1 MDSLLNPAS
10 LSAATE
16 ALSPPSLR
24 IRAPISSDENE
35 PLLVLEEE
43 EEEEE
48 AAELAEEFNTA
59 SDADEESVGS
69 SEVIVLPKGAGLPS
83 NSWMPKAKPSG
94 DGESDEELVE
104 EDEENELYEDFD
116 EIYDAMSVEDGLG
129 DGSPSENFNIEDGSR
144 DVITGVEEKEP
155 AQDDTLQRTEEERQI
170 EDEGAT
176 EDEKVE
182 NFPIEL
188 GEISSPG
195 IKAVPLVDTLE
206 KEPVDIHSMDG
217 HITEASPGKGDVMSS
232 SSTEGPFDV
241 VDDKVA
247 VIAFE
252 AGSEIVDVPAN
263 FEGVHSSVHEIRKNI
278 QKTELDVNAPEVH
291 CDNTSVPVS
300 DLDGSV
306 PYEQSLSAT
315 ANESEREELE
325 VKGDESKDSKAQA
338 PSLVPDD
345 LVKSRTFL
353 ASEAIKEMLQEVEG
367 LPNGS
372 ADSKFDSSKD
382 IDGKIVSDSDEDTVS
397 NVEDPNQIMDVEALV
412 ALLKSASSSTADG
425 RIVATSLDSYRSALH
440 DLPTGLGS
448 SFQPLKPP
456 MHLLRANPVPSS
468 EVAVTPEPDNNMT
481 EEQKKL
487 HEKIEQLK
495 VMFLRLVHRL
505 GLSPEDPLVIQ
516 VLYHLSFAEGIHSGT
531 QRRQPFNNI
540 ESAKRLALQLEENG
554 KESLDFS
561 CNILIIGKSG
571 VGKSATINSIF
582 GEEMTQTS
590 AFEPATSSVK
600 GISGMVDGIKIHVMD
615 TPGLRAATM
624 DQGSSRRMLTSI
636 KKNTKRNP
644 PEIVLYVDRLDT
656 AGRDQNDLPLLK
668 SITSTMG
675 VSVWSNAIIVLTHA
689 GSAPPEGP
697 MGSPLSYEVFVAKRT
712 HAVQQ
717 SIRIAAGDMRL
728 MNPVALVE
736 NHQSCRRNREGQGML
751 PNGVIWRPQLLLLC
765 VSSKIISEVNSLLK
779 LQDSSPAKLFGLQ
792 TLFPP
797 LPFLLS
803 SLLQPREHPKLP
815 TDQRV
820 DNDIFDVDSD
830 DLSDEEEE
838 NGYDQLPP
846 FKPLRKLQIAK
857 LTKEQKRAYYDEYDY
872 RVKLLQKKQWK
883 DELKRRQGFGDDE
896 MVEDFYYDDAPAT
909 VPNPMP
915 DMVLPPSFDC
925 DAPTYRYRFLG
936 PTSHLQVRPVLDA
949 HGWDHD
955 CGFDGLNLEENLAF
969 AGRFPTVLSA
979 QVTKDKREF
988 SIHVDSCI
996 AAKHGEVGST
1006 LTGLNIQ
1013 AIGKQLAYTMRGE
1026 TKRKTSKK
1034 NKTTGGISVTFLGKT
1049 ITTGLK
1055 FEDQLS
1061 IGKQLSVTAT
1071 TGAVRAQGDIAY
1083 GINLEA
1089 RLRDKEYPISQGLS
1103 TLVISL
1109 MRMRNNSILG
1119 ANFQTQSPVGRHSK
1133 VVVRVGLN
1141 NKMNGQI
1148 IIRMSTSENLQ
1159 IALVGIIPI
1168 ALSMLKSM
1176 IYGDETTY

>member
-10 LSAATE
+10 FSAATE

-43 EEEEE
+43 EEEE
-48 AAELAEEFNTA
+48 AELVEEFDTA

-69 SEVIVLPKGAGLPS
+69 SEVTVLPKGAGLPS

-94 DGESDEELVE
+94 DGESDEDLVE

-116 EIYDAMSVEDGLG
+116 EIYDAMSVEDG
-129 DGSPSENFNIEDGSR
+129 SPAENFSIEDGSR

-170 EDEGAT
+170 EDEGTT

-188 GEISSPG
+188 GEVSSPG
-195 IKAVPLVDTLE
+195 IKAVALVDTLE

-217 HITEASPGKGDVMSS
+217 QITEASPGKGDVMSS

-263 FEGVHSSVHEIRKNI
+263 FEGVHSSVHEIGNNI

-345 LVKSRTFL
+345 FVKSRTFL
-353 ASEAIKEMLQEVEG
+353 ASEVIKEMLQEVEG

-425 RIVATSLDSYRSALH
+425 RIVATSLDSYRSVPH

-516 VLYHLSFAEGIHSGT
+516 VLYHLNFAEGIHNGT

-590 AFEPATSSVK
+590 AFEPATSSAK

-615 TPGLRAATM
+615 TPGLRASTM

-675 VSVWSNAIIVLTHA
+675 VPVWSNAIIVLTHA

-820 DNDIFDVDSD
+820 DNDNFDVDSD

-936 PTSHLQVRPVLDA
+936 PASHLQVRPVLDA

-1071 TGAVRAQGDIAY
+1071 TGAVRAQADIAY
-1083 GINLEA
+1083 GINLET

>member
-1 MDSLLNPAS
+1 MDSSLNPAS
-10 LSAATE
+10 LSATKQP
-16 ALSPPSLR
+16 LSPASLR

-35 PLLVLEEE
+35 PLLVSEEEAELEEE
-43 EEEEE
+43 
-48 AAELAEEFNTA
+48 FDTA
-59 SDADEESVGS
+59 SDADEEIVGS
-69 SEVIVLPKGAGLPS
+69 SEVLLLPKGAGLPS

-94 DGESDEELVE
+94 DGESDAELVE
-104 EDEENELYEDFD
+104 EDEEFEDNESYEDFD
-116 EIYDAMSVEDGLG
+116 EIYDATSVEY
-129 DGSPSENFNIEDGSR
+129 GSPSENFNLD
-144 DVITGVEEKEP
+144 GVEEKEP
-155 AQDDTLQRTEEERQI
+155 AQDDNLLRTEEERQI
-170 EDEGAT
+170 EDEKG
-176 EDEKVE
+176 E

-188 GEISSPG
+188 GEISSPD
-195 IKAVPLVDTLE
+195 IQAVPIADTLE
-206 KEPVDIHSMDG
+206 KEPVEIHSMDSQ
-217 HITEASPGKGDVMSS
+217 ITEASPEKGD
-232 SSTEGPFDV
+232 

-247 VIAFE
+247 VIAFK
-252 AGSEIVDVPAN
+252 AGSDIVDVP
-263 FEGVHSSVHEIRKNI
+263 
-278 QKTELDVNAPEVH
+278 ELDVNAPEVH
-291 CDNTSVPVS
+291 HDNNSMPAS
-300 DLDGSV
+300 
-306 PYEQSLSAT
+306 EQSLSAT
-315 ANESEREELE
+315 ANESEREEVE
-325 VKGDESKDSKAQA
+325 GDEPKDSEAQA
-338 PSLVPDD
+338 PSSVPDD
-345 LVKSRTFL
+345 LVNV
-353 ASEAIKEMLQEVEG
+353 SEAIKEML
-367 LPNGS
+367 
-372 ADSKFDSSKD
+372 DSSKD
-382 IDGKIVSDSDEDTVS
+382 HIDGKIVSDSDEDTVS

-412 ALLKSASSSTADG
+412 ALLKLASGSTADG
-425 RIVATSLDSYRSALH
+425 RIVATSLDSYRSAPH
-440 DLPTGLGS
+440 DRPTGLGS
-448 SFQPLKPP
+448 SFQALKPP
-456 MHLLRANPVPSS
+456 MHLSRANHPVPSS
-468 EVAVTPEPDNNMT
+468 EVPDNNMT

-487 HEKIEQLK
+487 HEKIERLK
-495 VMFLRLVHRL
+495 VKFLRLVHRL
-505 GLSPEDPLVIQ
+505 GVSPEDPLVIQ
-516 VLYHLSFAEGIHSGT
+516 VLYQLSFAEGIHSGG
-531 QRRQPFNNI
+531 NI
-540 ESAKRLALQLEENG
+540 EGAKRQALQLKENGNG
-554 KESLDFS
+554 KESLDLS
-561 CNILIIGKSG
+561 CNILMLGKSG

-582 GEEMTQTS
+582 GEEMSQTS
-590 AFEPATSSVK
+590 AFEPATSSVQ
-600 GISGMVDGIKIHVMD
+600 GISGMVNGIKIHVVD
-615 TPGLRAATM
+615 TPGLRASTM

-636 KKNTKRNP
+636 KKKTKRNP
-644 PEIVLYVDRLDT
+644 PLEIVLYVDRLDT

-689 GSAPPEGP
+689 GSAPPEGS
-697 MGSPLSYEVFVAKRT
+697 MGSPLSYEVFVGQRT

-717 SIRIAAGDMRL
+717 SIRIAAGDMRI

-736 NHQSCRRNREGQGML
+736 NHEGQGMML

-765 VSSKIISEVNSLLK
+765 VSLKIISEVNSLLK
-779 LQDSSPAKLFGLQ
+779 LQGSSPAKLFGRR

-803 SLLQPREHPKLP
+803 SLLQSREHPKLP

-820 DNDIFDVDSD
+820 DNENFDVDSD

-838 NGYDQLPP
+838 EEDEYDQLPP

-883 DELKRRQGFGDDE
+883 DELKRLKESKKRRQGFGDDE

-909 VPNPMP
+909 VPIPMP

-925 DAPTYRYRFLG
+925 DAPTYRYRFLE

-955 CGFDGLNLEENLAF
+955 YGFDGLNLEENLAF
-969 AGRFPTVLSA
+969 AGRFPAVLSA

-1013 AIGKQLAYTMRGE
+1013 ALGKQLAYTMQCE

-1034 NKTTGGISVTFLGKT
+1034 NKATGGISVTFLGET

-1061 IGKQLSVTAT
+1061 IGKQLSVRAT

-1089 RLRDKEYPISQGLS
+1089 RSQDKEYPISQGLS
-1103 TLVISL
+1103 TLAISL

-1119 ANFQTQSPVGRHSK
+1119 ANFQTQSPVGRNSK
-1133 VVVRVGLN
+1133 VVANVRLS

-1159 IALVGIIPI
+1159 IALVSIIPI

-1176 IYGDETTY
+1176 IYGGETTS